1 MEEATCKGC
10 VRKQQRRKS
19 VGVPS
24 RDLEIVPNN
33 LQMKTQ
39 GFEEGNGIDMN
50 KSGLVIIIVIIL
62 LDIY

>member
-1 MEEATCKGC
+1 M
-10 VRKQQRRKS
+10 
-19 VGVPS
+19 GVPR

-50 KSGLVIIIVIIL
+50 KSGLLIIIVIIL